1 MKNDVCRKFLGLRL
15 KKVQVCEE
23 FITNKYL
30 FIPVEVT
37 GLLIQRIRLLI
48 QETWV
53 NPWVRK
59 IPWRRKWQP
68 TPVFL
73 LENTVDREAWWA
85 TVHGVAESD
94 TTEQLTLEASTLLT
108 FTRHRTIV
116 LEGSRVGD
124 SG

>member
-108 FTRHRTIV
+108 CNHFLGLH
-116 LEGSRVGD
+116 
-124 SG
+124 